1 MVSLY
6 FLQYNNYFN
15 QRVKKPPLLLDDMT
29 WFQKYQI
36 GNVVDVSLFN
46 YGDGVNTSQIINTSN
61 WGNEYLVPDYMVLVN
76 QDDGNQQFW
85 YVIEWQYLR
94 RGQYQASLRRD
105 LLRENYFQ
113 LRNNTDMLIRKGWVN
128 ENDSAIFNSEG
139 QSYNQIKQE
148 EILLWDETKCPWV
161 VGYVPADSFKDN
173 NMVVE
178 GQTYDN
184 VTDAYNNLEA
194 FEEDYPYNRDMGG
207 SRVTIRSYREDP
219 ILILRANKYV
229 TQGSTSQYAV
239 NLSFNKYGPKAKK
252 PLNILDP
259 NIKWITTSQ
268 VGYYEANATI
278 QDRNVGTLKHT
289 LPSMNNLWNNVNV
302 GTGWDEIN
310 NSVLT
315 AYPQIDNDIEKI
327 EWLSNKIFKIAGV
340 LYRVN
345 VLKIFTQLEA
355 VAPASTIELMK
366 NNFSDVFF
374 GGSELAGNYL
384 INLFYI
390 DYSYELVQIPAT
402 IKTTMLTAAERPRL
416 VEQPYGM
423 FAIPYGE
430 LNIYNSSDQIIL
442 KTNKNASI
450 SIAQGIATSLGQAS
464 IYDIQLLPYCPL
476 RNAIEED
483 GKFKPG
489 NIKYQSVVDSGD
501 NELTRLYWCTENS
514 FSFNINLKLDVEDY
528 KVENETTNYRLCSP
542 NYNGLFDF
550 NLAKNGGLNNIEVDC
565 TYMPYNPY
573 IKLNP
578 NFNRLY
584 GSNFNDQRGLICG
597 GDFSLPQVSSAWADY
612 QLNNKNYQKIFDRET
627 QSIELNNAL
636 TTIKSATSA
645 AAGFLPT
652 IYKAKAPIKTAE
664 SIDFWGVPQTVV
676 YGGQAEMDRINKIR
690 TSGWSTSMSGA
701 SSLINIPISIAARNE
716 QLGLRK
722 DLFNYNLQNVQAL
735 PQSISKTNAFN
746 INSKYV
752 PFLERYSCSEEE
764 KNNLINKI
772 KWQGMTIMRVGK
784 ISEFINND
792 EEETYVEA
800 MPLRLNLNNVGA
812 HELNII
818 SEELNKGN
826 FWEN

>member
-15 QRVKKPPLLLDDMT
+15 QRVKKPPLLSDDVT

-36 GNVVDVSLFN
+36 GNVVNVSLFN
-46 YGDGVNTSQIINTSN
+46 YGDGVDTTQIINTTN
-61 WGNEYLVPDYMVLVN
+61 WSNEYEVPDYMVLIN
-76 QDDGNQQFW
+76 NEDGNQQYW

-94 RGQYQASLRRD
+94 RGQFQASLRRD

-113 LRNNTDMLIRKGWVN
+113 LRNSTDMLIRKGFVN

-139 QSYNQIKQE
+139 QIYNQIKSD
-148 EILLWDETKCPWV
+148 EILLYDETKCPWV
-161 VGYVPADSFKDN
+161 VGYVPADSFKDA
-173 NMVVE
+173 NMTVE
-178 GQTYDN
+178 GQTYDG
-184 VTDAYNNLEA
+184 VTDTYNNLEA
-194 FEEDYPYNRDMGG
+194 FEEDYPYNKDMGG
-207 SRVTIRSYREDP
+207 TRVTVRDYREDP
-219 ILILRANKYV
+219 ILIVRANKYV
-229 TQGSTSQYAV
+229 AQGSTAKYAV
-239 NLSFNKYGPKAKK
+239 NLSFNKYGPKAKH

-259 NIKWITTSQ
+259 DIKWITTSQ
-268 VGYYEANATI
+268 AGYYEANATI
-278 QDRNVGTLKHT
+278 QNRNVGTLKYI
-289 LPSMNNLWNNVNV
+289 LPSMSNLWNNVNAED
-302 GTGWDEIN
+302 GNSWDDIN

-315 AYPQIDNDIEKI
+315 AYPQINTDIEKI

-345 VLKIFTQLEA
+345 VLKTFTQFEA

-366 NNFSDVFF
+366 NKFSDIFF
-374 GGSELAGNYL
+374 GGAENAGNYL

-402 IKTTMLTAAERPRL
+402 IKTTMLTASERPRL

-423 FAIPYGE
+423 FVMPYGE
-430 LNIYNSSDQIIL
+430 LNIYNDSDQIIL
-442 KTNKNASI
+442 TTNKNASI
-450 SIAQGIATSLGQAS
+450 SIAQGIATSLGKDL
-464 IYDIQLLPYCPL
+464 IYDVQLLPYCPL

-483 GKFKPG
+483 GKFRPG
-489 NIKYQSVVDSGD
+489 NIKFQSVTDSEG
-501 NELTRLYWCTENS
+501 NELTRLYWCTENR
-514 FSFNINLKLDVEDY
+514 FSFNINLKLSVENY

-550 NLAKNGGLNNIEVDC
+550 NLAKNGGLDYIEVDC

-578 NFNRLY
+578 NFKRLY
-584 GSNFNDQRGLICG
+584 GKDFNDQRGLICG

-612 QLNNKNYQKIFDRET
+612 QLNNKNYQKIFDREV

-636 TTIKSATSA
+636 TV
-645 AAGFLPT
+645 AGEFVG
-652 IYKAKAPIKTAE
+652 
-664 SIDFWGVPQTVV
+664 S
-676 YGGQAEMDRINKIR
+676 
-690 TSGWSTSMSGA
+690 S
-701 SSLINIPISIAARNE
+701 SSLFPSFSKNTSSYRYALDEANNALARLAGTTAGGVGSLITTGSSFSLSGLGGALGTPLNIATRID
-716 QLGLRK
+716 QLNLKK

-752 PFLERYSCSEEE
+752 PFLEKYSCTEEE
-764 KNNLINKI
+764 KNNLINKL

-784 ISEFINND
+784 ISEFINSN
-792 EEETYVEA
+792 ENETYVEA
-800 MPLRLNLNNVGA
+800 MPLRLELNNLGT
-812 HELNII
+812 HELNVI